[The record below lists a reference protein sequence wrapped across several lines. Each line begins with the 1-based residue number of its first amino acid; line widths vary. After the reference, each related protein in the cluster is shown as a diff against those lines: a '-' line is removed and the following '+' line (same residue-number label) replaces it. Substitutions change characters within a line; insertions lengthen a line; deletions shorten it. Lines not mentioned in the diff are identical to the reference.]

1 MKRFSRISLI
11 VLSTLVVLLLLLN
24 YGMGTVVKTA
34 VERGGPILLGV
45 PVTIEKTH
53 FRLLQGIVHLN
64 GFVLGNPEGFK
75 TRHAISV
82 NEVAVEFDP
91 KSLFSNTI
99 VIKRIYVK
107 SPEIVYELGLG
118 KSNIGRILERLEGS
132 EEAGKPADKPKPAAD
147 EGGKKVII
155 EDFLIE
161 GAHVRLSATL
171 AMGVAAPIPL
181 PPIHLKDIGK
191 EEGRKGASAAEVLK
205 KVFGAIGHAV
215 TGVVTGT
222 VGLIGD
228 GAKAVGHEAGKVVGG
243 VKHLIGFGGREAAT
257 NAPAELPAQKE
268 AP

>member
-1 MKRFSRISLI
+1 MKRFSRVS
-11 VLSTLVVLLLLLN
+11 LVVLGTLAVLLLILN

-34 VERGGPILLGV
+34 VERGGPVLLGV

-64 GFVLGNPEGFK
+64 GFALGNPEGFK

-91 KSLFSNTI
+91 KSLFSDTI
-99 VIKRIYVK
+99 VIQRIYVK

-132 EEAGKPADKPKPAAD
+132 EESGKPADKPKPAED
-147 EGGKKVII
+147 KSGKNVII

-161 GAHVRLSATL
+161 GARVRLSATL
-171 AMGVAAPIPL
+171 AMGAAAPIPL

-191 EEGRKGASAAEVLK
+191 EEGRKGASAAEVVR

-215 TGVVTGT
+215 TGAVTGT

-228 GAKAVGHEAGKVVGG
+228 GAKAVGQGAGKAVEG
-243 VKHLIGFGGREAAT
+243 VKNLFGFDGPAAAT
-257 NAPAELPAQKE
+257 NAPAEPPVQKE